1 MILIALFF
9 RTAMCLLKHL
19 CKMSKFKDITDM
31 TASNLAIV
39 WAPNLIR
46 YYFFF

>member
-1 MILIALFF
+1 
-9 RTAMCLLKHL
+9 MCLLKHL
-19 CKMSKFKDITDM
+19 SKMSKFKDITDM

-46 YYFFF
+46 FLYLLKIFN